1 MNSWNDIPVIIQFFP
16 TKMDSIPLLGVLE
29 IAMADA
35 GAVEGLAAGAVEM
48 LDAVGMFDR

>member
-1 MNSWNDIPVIIQFFP
+1 
-16 TKMDSIPLLGVLE
+16 
-29 IAMADA
+29 MADA